1 MQQIQQN
8 ALHLYRAQT
17 TVDAQSVHAQSF
29 QQRHRRRHISSGEQ
43 LALLIKNHRRHHRQ
57 MAVFLGR
64 QNGRFHLVAVAH
76 GLCQHQ
82 VCTGFLP
89 GTHHLGKQVIG
100 FLKAQVAQRF

>member
-29 QQRHRRRHISSGEQ
+29 QQRHRGRHISSGEQ

-64 QNGRFHLVAVAH
+64 QNG
-76 GLCQHQ
+76 QHQ

-100 FLKAQVAQRF
+100 FLKTQVAQRF